1 MCDVPPRDAF
11 RPEQL
16 AEKLSI
22 VLDRKLF
29 TTLDRVSNK
38 PDGDPDDVAIQEELL
53 LGVTDI
59 IAASG
64 TAAV

>member
-38 PDGDPDDVAIQEELL
+38 PDGDLDGHSGKLL
-53 LGVTDI
+53 LGVMDI